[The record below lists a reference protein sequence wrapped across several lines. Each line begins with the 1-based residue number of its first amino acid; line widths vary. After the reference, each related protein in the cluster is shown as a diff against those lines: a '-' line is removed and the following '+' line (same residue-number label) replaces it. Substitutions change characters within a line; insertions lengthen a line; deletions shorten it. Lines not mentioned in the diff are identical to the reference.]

1 MCFLQSGQHLLL
13 VRSGMDLRLYRWKA
27 FCPFRRHRKIL
38 ENSLDSPLTRKM
50 HVFIASVWSQL
61 SENWRCSCQAPWS
74 GAKIDSS
81 NVALNGMGESRREDG
96 IPKETIEPLDTFQ
109 SWLRLVQF
117 VSRPCYVLIAFDVRR
132 RPVARCSKWSH
143 FQQSTA
149 VWLTAVAW
157 FHWRCQWKV
166 LKLPKCQAMDMSGQ
180 MDGYP
185 PMLLFVR
192 HDTFVPVPCS
202 DPRDVWIERRCRFD
216 NYIIYWWFIAICL

>member
-13 VRSGMDLRLYRWKA
+13 VRSGMDLRLYRWNPWKA
-27 FCPFRRHRKIL
+27 FCPFRRHRKTL
-38 ENSLDSPLTRKM
+38 ENSLDSQLTRKM

-117 VSRPCYVLIAFDVRR
+117 VSRPCYVLIDFW
-132 RPVARCSKWSH
+132 CL
-143 FQQSTA
+143 QSA
-149 VWLTAVAW
+149 
-157 FHWRCQWKV
+157 
-166 LKLPKCQAMDMSGQ
+166 SGQ
-180 MDGYP
+180 VLQVIALPAVYGGMAYSSSLVSSKMSMTGSWNCQNVKRWTCLDKWMDILQCCSLSGMTRLYQFHVRTP
-185 PMLLFVR
+185 EMFELRGADLITLSFV
-192 HDTFVPVPCS
+192 D
-202 DPRDVWIERRCRFD
+202 DI
-216 NYIIYWWFIAICL
+216 

>member
-27 FCPFRRHRKIL
+27 FCPFRRHRKTL

-117 VSRPCYVLIAFDVRR
+117 VSRPCYVLIAFDVRS

-166 LKLPKCQAMDMSGQ
+166 HETAKMSSDGHVWTNGWISSNAALCQAWHVCTSSMFGPQ
-180 MDGYP
+180 
-185 PMLLFVR
+185 
-192 HDTFVPVPCS
+192 
-202 DPRDVWIERRCRFD
+202 RCL
-216 NYIIYWWFIAICL
+216 NWEKVQIW